1 MTDIYDQ
8 IIIYCPY
15 CKTPITVDEL
25 REHVNANPQIK
36 KEAIDEEIQLWGEE
50 AYDRNYLIQNVV
62 FCPSCHKVSH
72 FRDWDSDNSSKKN
85 ETLDYKGRHA
95 D

>member
-85 ETLDYKGRHA
+85 EMLDYKGRHA